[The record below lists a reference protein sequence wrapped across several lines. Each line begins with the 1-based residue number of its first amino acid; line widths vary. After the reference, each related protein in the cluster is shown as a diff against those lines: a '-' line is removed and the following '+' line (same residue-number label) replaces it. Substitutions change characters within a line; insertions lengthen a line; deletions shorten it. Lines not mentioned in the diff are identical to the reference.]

1 MANQEREMNLA
12 NLLAQSRQSFSEFW
26 AVRDARE
33 RAMLAMA
40 ALVVTFGLA
49 YALLI
54 DPALS
59 GRGRLHKNL
68 PVLRQQVAQM
78 QTLAKEAAA
87 FSANPA
93 APLLAMS
100 RENIEAALARNGLK
114 PQNVMLTGD
123 FAKVQLTAASF
134 AATLNWLDDM
144 QKTALLSVVDANIVA
159 LDKPDMV
166 NATFTLRQP
175 GNAIH

>member
-1 MANQEREMNLA
+1 MNLTG
-12 NLLAQSRQSFSEFW
+12 LLNQSRQSFSEFW

-33 RAMLAMA
+33 RAMLAVA

-59 GRGRLHKNL
+59 GRDQLNKNL

-78 QTLAKEAAA
+78 QALSKEAAA
-87 FSANPA
+87 LSGKSA
-93 APLLAMS
+93 APLIAMS
-100 RENIEAALARNGLK
+100 KENIEAALARNGLK
-114 PQNVMLTGD
+114 PQSVILTGD
-123 FAKVQLTAASF
+123 FAKVQLAAVSF
-134 AATLNWLDDM
+134 AGTLNWLDDL
-144 QKTALLSVVDANIVA
+144 QKTALLSVIDANIVA
-159 LDKPDMV
+159 LPQPDMV

-175 GNAIH
+175 SHE

>member
-1 MANQEREMNLA
+1 MNLTG
-12 NLLAQSRQSFSEFW
+12 LLNQSRQSFSEFW

-33 RAMLAMA
+33 RAMLAVA

-59 GRGRLHKNL
+59 GRDQLNKNL

-78 QTLAKEAAA
+78 QALSKEAATLSGK
-87 FSANPA
+87 SAS
-93 APLLAMS
+93 PLIAMS
-100 RENIEAALARNGLK
+100 KENIEAALARNGLK
-114 PQNVMLTGD
+114 PQSVMLTGD
-123 FAKVQLTAASF
+123 FAKVQLSAVSF
-134 AATLNWLDDM
+134 AGTLNWLDDM
-144 QKTALLSVVDANIVA
+144 QKTALLSVVDANIVVLA
-159 LDKPDMV
+159 QPDMV

-175 GNAIH
+175 GKD